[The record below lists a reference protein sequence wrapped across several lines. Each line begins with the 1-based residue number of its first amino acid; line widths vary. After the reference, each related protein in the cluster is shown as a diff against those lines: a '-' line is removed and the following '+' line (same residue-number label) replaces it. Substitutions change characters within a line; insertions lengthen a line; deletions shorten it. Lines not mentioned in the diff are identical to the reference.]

1 MSMSNRARR
10 MAQHHLRNRADAQL
24 NLIPLIDI
32 LSVMV
37 AFLLVYSTEVEVIQN
52 SKGIEIPQS
61 IAQTAPKQ
69 SVVVM
74 VTKSDLFVQGEFI
87 ASIADIR
94 AAPGP
99 LVEPLRAA
107 LKRPL
112 LVGREMTEKDLAQR
126 EITIMADKAIPY
138 DVLKRV
144 MATCTAAD
152 YGRIS
157 LAVIQKEKPVAPGQ
171 LKPGQERCCSLPTT
185 ANTSC
190 PGKATRRRVRASARS
205 CACCSSCWRSSASC
219 FPSSIP
225 RRARPSRTSPS
236 AWRA

>member
-1 MSMSNRARR
+1 MSTSSRARR
-10 MAQHHLRNRADAQL
+10 MAQHHLRHKADAEL

-61 IAQTAPKQ
+61 IAEVAPHR

-74 VTKSDLFVQGEFI
+74 ITKDDLFVQGERITSVAQVRAEPAAII
-87 ASIADIR
+87 A
-94 AAPGP
+94 P
-99 LVEPLRAA
+99 LHDA

-112 LVGREMTEKDLAQR
+112 LVGKEMTEKDLAQR

-144 MATCTAAD
+144 MATCTDAD

-157 LAVIQKEKPVAPGQ
+157 LAVIQKEKPVAAGY
-171 LKPGQERCCSLPTT
+171 KPG
-185 ANTSC
+185 
-190 PGKATRRRVRASARS
+190 
-205 CACCSSCWRSSASC
+205 
-219 FPSSIP
+219 
-225 RRARPSRTSPS
+225 
-236 AWRA
+236 

>member
-10 MAQHHLRNRADAQL
+10 MAQHHMRNRADAQL

-52 SKGIEIPQS
+52 TKGIEIPQS

-74 VTKSDLFVQGEFI
+74 ITKTDLFVQGEFI
-87 ASIADIR
+87 ATVADIR
-94 AAPGP
+94 ADKNT

-112 LVGREMTEKDLAQR
+112 LVGKEMSEKDLAQR
-126 EITIMADKAIPY
+126 EITIMADKSLPY
-138 DVLKRV
+138 EVLKRV
-144 MATCTAAD
+144 MATCTDAD
-152 YGRIS
+152 YGKIS
-157 LAVIQKEKPVAPGQ
+157 LAVIQKEKPVAAGY
-171 LKPGQERCCSLPTT
+171 KP
-185 ANTSC
+185 
-190 PGKATRRRVRASARS
+190 V
-205 CACCSSCWRSSASC
+205 
-219 FPSSIP
+219 
-225 RRARPSRTSPS
+225 
-236 AWRA
+236 

>member
-1 MSMSNRARR
+1 MSISNRALR
-10 MAQHHLRNRADAQL
+10 MAQHHVRNRADAQL

-69 SVVVM
+69 SVVIM
-74 VTKSDLFVQGEFI
+74 VTKTDVFVQGEFI
-87 ASIADIR
+87 TSLATVRS
-94 AAPGP
+94 APGA
-99 LVEPLRAA
+99 VIEPLEAA

-112 LVGREMTEKDLAQR
+112 LVGKEMTEKDLAQR
-126 EITIMADKAIPY
+126 EITIMADKSIPY

-157 LAVIQKEKPVAPGQ
+157 LAVIQKEKPVAAGQ
-171 LKPGQERCCSLPTT
+171 VKPG
-185 ANTSC
+185 
-190 PGKATRRRVRASARS
+190 
-205 CACCSSCWRSSASC
+205 
-219 FPSSIP
+219 
-225 RRARPSRTSPS
+225 
-236 AWRA
+236 

>member
-1 MSMSNRARR
+1 MSSRAMR
-10 MAQHHLRNRADAQL
+10 MAQHHVRNRADAEL

-74 VTKSDLFVQGEFI
+74 ITKDDLFVQGEFI
-87 ASIADIR
+87 TKVADIR
-94 AAPGP
+94 ADKSAQ
-99 LVEPLRAA
+99 VEPLRAA

-112 LVGREMTEKDLAQR
+112 LVGKEMTERDLAQR
-126 EITIMADKAIPY
+126 EITIMADKALPY

-144 MATCTAAD
+144 MTTCTAAD
-152 YGRIS
+152 YGKIS
-157 LAVIQKEKPVAPGQ
+157 LAVIQKEKPVAAGQ
-171 LKPGQERCCSLPTT
+171 FKPG
-185 ANTSC
+185 
-190 PGKATRRRVRASARS
+190 
-205 CACCSSCWRSSASC
+205 
-219 FPSSIP
+219 
-225 RRARPSRTSPS
+225 
-236 AWRA
+236 

>member
-1 MSMSNRARR
+1 MSISSRALR

-52 SKGIEIPQS
+52 AKGVEIPQS

-74 VTKSDLFVQGEFI
+74 ITRTDLFVQGELI
-87 ASIADIR
+87 TTVADIR
-94 AAPGP
+94 AGTGP

-112 LVGREMTEKDLAQR
+112 LVGREMSERDLAQR
-126 EITIMADKAIPY
+126 EITIMADKALPY
-138 DVLKRV
+138 EVLKRV
-144 MATCTAAD
+144 MATCTDAD

-157 LAVIQKEKPVAPGQ
+157 LAVIQKEKPVAAGQ
-171 LKPGQERCCSLPTT
+171 YKP
-185 ANTSC
+185 
-190 PGKATRRRVRASARS
+190 V
-205 CACCSSCWRSSASC
+205 
-219 FPSSIP
+219 
-225 RRARPSRTSPS
+225 
-236 AWRA
+236 

>member
-10 MAQHHLRNRADAQL
+10 MAQHHLRHRADAQL

-74 VTKSDLFVQGEFI
+74 ITKNDLFVQGEFI
-87 ASIADIR
+87 SSSPISAPRR
-94 AAPGP
+94 ARS
-99 LVEPLRAA
+99 LSHCVRA
-107 LKRPL
+107 LQRPL
-112 LVGREMTEKDLAQR
+112 LVGKEMTEKDLAQR

-157 LAVIQKEKPVAPGQ
+157 LAVIQKEKPVATSQ
-171 LKPGQERCCSLPTT
+171 FKPG
-185 ANTSC
+185 
-190 PGKATRRRVRASARS
+190 
-205 CACCSSCWRSSASC
+205 
-219 FPSSIP
+219 
-225 RRARPSRTSPS
+225 
-236 AWRA
+236 

>member
-1 MSMSNRARR
+1 MSMSNRALR
-10 MAQHHLRNRADAQL
+10 MAQHHQRNRADAQL

-52 SKGIEIPQS
+52 AKGIEIPQS

-74 VTKSDLFVQGEFI
+74 ITRTDLFVQGELI
-87 ASIADIR
+87 TTVADIR
-94 AAPGP
+94 ASTGA

-112 LVGREMTEKDLAQR
+112 LVGREMSERDLAQR
-126 EITIMADKAIPY
+126 EITIMADKALPY
-138 DVLKRV
+138 EVLKRV
-144 MATCTAAD
+144 MATCTDAD

-157 LAVIQKEKPVAPGQ
+157 LAVIQKEKPVVAGQ
-171 LKPGQERCCSLPTT
+171 YKP
-185 ANTSC
+185 
-190 PGKATRRRVRASARS
+190 V
-205 CACCSSCWRSSASC
+205 
-219 FPSSIP
+219 
-225 RRARPSRTSPS
+225 
-236 AWRA
+236 

>member
-1 MSMSNRARR
+1 MSISNRALR
-10 MAQHHLRNRADAQL
+10 MVQHHLRNRADAQL

-74 VTKSDLFVQGEFI
+74 ITKSDLFVQGEYI
-87 ASIADIR
+87 TSVKDIQ
-94 AAPGP
+94 AEKTA
-99 LVEPLRAA
+99 LVEPLRVA

-112 LVGREMTEKDLAQR
+112 LVGKDITEKDIAQR
-126 EITIMADKAIPY
+126 EITIMADKALPY

-144 MATCTAAD
+144 MATCTDAD
-152 YGRIS
+152 YGKIS
-157 LAVIQKEKPVAPGQ
+157 LAVIQKEKPVAAGFRPG
-171 LKPGQERCCSLPTT
+171 
-185 ANTSC
+185 
-190 PGKATRRRVRASARS
+190 
-205 CACCSSCWRSSASC
+205 
-219 FPSSIP
+219 
-225 RRARPSRTSPS
+225 
-236 AWRA
+236 

>member
-1 MSMSNRARR
+1 MSSRAMR
-10 MAQHHLRNRADAQL
+10 MAQHHVRNRADAEL

-74 VTKSDLFVQGEFI
+74 ITKDDLFVQGEFI
-87 ASIADIR
+87 TKVADIR
-94 AAPGP
+94 ADKSAQ
-99 LVEPLRAA
+99 VEPLRAA

-112 LVGREMTEKDLAQR
+112 LVGKEMTERDLAQR
-126 EITIMADKAIPY
+126 EITIMADKALPY

-144 MATCTAAD
+144 MTTCTAAD
-152 YGRIS
+152 YGKIS

-171 LKPGQERCCSLPTT
+171 YKP
-185 ANTSC
+185 
-190 PGKATRRRVRASARS
+190 V
-205 CACCSSCWRSSASC
+205 
-219 FPSSIP
+219 
-225 RRARPSRTSPS
+225 
-236 AWRA
+236 

>member
-52 SKGIEIPQS
+52 AKGIEIPQS
-61 IAQTAPKQ
+61 VAQTAPKQ

-74 VTKSDLFVQGEFI
+74 ITKEQLFVQGEFI
-87 ASIADIR
+87 ATVQQIR
-94 AAPGP
+94 SSAGP

-107 LKRPL
+107 LKRPM
-112 LVGREMTEKDLAQR
+112 LVGRDMTEKDLAQR
-126 EITIMADKAIPY
+126 EITIMADKALPY

-144 MATCTAAD
+144 MATCTDAD
-152 YGRIS
+152 YGKIS
-157 LAVIQKEKPVAPGQ
+157 LAVIQKEKPVVAGY
-171 LKPGQERCCSLPTT
+171 KP
-185 ANTSC
+185 
-190 PGKATRRRVRASARS
+190 V
-205 CACCSSCWRSSASC
+205 
-219 FPSSIP
+219 
-225 RRARPSRTSPS
+225 
-236 AWRA
+236 

>member
-1 MSMSNRARR
+1 MSMSSRARR
-10 MAQHHLRNRADAQL
+10 MALHHLRHRADAQL

-52 SKGIEIPQS
+52 AKGIEIPQS
-61 IAQTAPKQ
+61 IAETAPKQ

-74 VTKSDLFVQGEFI
+74 ITKTDLFVQGEFI
-87 ASIADIR
+87 ATVAQIR
-94 AAPGP
+94 TGTTR

-112 LVGREMTEKDLAQR
+112 LVGKEVSERDIAQR
-126 EITIMADKAIPY
+126 EITILADKALPY
-138 DVLKRV
+138 EVLKRV
-144 MATCTAAD
+144 MATCTDAD

-171 LKPGQERCCSLPTT
+171 FKP
-185 ANTSC
+185 
-190 PGKATRRRVRASARS
+190 V
-205 CACCSSCWRSSASC
+205 
-219 FPSSIP
+219 
-225 RRARPSRTSPS
+225 
-236 AWRA
+236 